1 MVNKS
6 AVNYDSSNLFQS
18 IFRFWAVTAQFAKGS
33 RRSHTKQII
42 TMYLENCQKYIT
54 IVLW

>member
-18 IFRFWAVTAQFAKGS
+18 IYRFWVVTAQFAKGS
-33 RRSHTKQII
+33 RRSNV
-42 TMYLENCQKYIT
+42 LGNCQKYIT
-54 IVLW
+54 MILW